1 MFTSMSNNSNEFSM
15 ISMNSNFP
23 EITDTFDENSFFEEI
38 YNETIQEAVAHF
50 SRKFFRKR
58 EDDDRYFFN
67 KKDVAKVVQL
77 LNLKGI
83 QVKVDCIYNEDSS
96 HSIFCYVIKPFAIEK
111 EIRTRK
117 NKEGK

>member
-15 ISMNSNFP
+15 VAMNSNFP
-23 EITDTFDENSFFEEI
+23 ETTDTFNENSFFEEI
-38 YNETIQEAVAHF
+38 YNETIQEAVSHF

-67 KKDVAKVVQL
+67 QKDVAKVVQL

-83 QVKVDCIYNEDSS
+83 QVKIDYIYNEDSS